1 MNENA
6 PMKEDERL
14 ISLLGLA
21 ATRREETEDHPPPEV
36 LAAFIEK
43 RLPPSQRQAV
53 LAHLNRCECCYQEWL
68 HSATALEEA
77 QPEETP
83 IQRPAW
89 WQRLWARLHP
99 RPWLIPLTVA
109 VTAGLAVA
117 VVLVQQPMAGEWPP
131 RQIIAALPKGQE
143 IPADR
148 LPRPEAPFAFNDTA
162 ADPAKE
168 AVAQGLRDAR
178 FWIEHPEQVD
188 LRDETHDTPE
198 KRAYRSLGQW
208 LLLAW
213 AMTQKEDTDPK
224 VWQVFRRYGQS
235 LAAEFE
241 KLLPSPQRDQAL
253 ADLRTVQTMMEA
265 LAEAPDAAQ
274 RARLQR
280 KLRLIIGR
288 WQG

>member
-1 MNENA
+1 
-6 PMKEDERL
+6 MKENERL

-21 ATRREETEDHPPPEV
+21 ATRREETEDHHPPPEV
-36 LAAFIEK
+36 LAAFIEQ
-43 RLPPSQRQAV
+43 RLPSSRRQAV

-68 HSATALEEA
+68 HSAAALEEA

-83 IQRPAW
+83 IHRPAW
-89 WQRLWARLHP
+89 WQRLWERLRP

-131 RQIIAALPKGQE
+131 RQIIAALPKGHK
-143 IPADR
+143 IPYDR
-148 LPRPEAPFAFNDTA
+148 LPRLEAPFAFNDTA
-162 ADPAKE
+162 VDPAKD
-168 AVAQGLRDAR
+168 AVSQGLRDAR
-178 FWIEHPEQVD
+178 FWIEHPNQVD

-213 AMTQKEDTDPK
+213 AMTQKEDSDPN
-224 VWQVFRRYGQS
+224 VWQVFQQYGQS
-235 LAAEFE
+235 LAAEFG
-241 KLLPSPQRDQAL
+241 KLPPSSQRDQAL
-253 ADLRTVQTMMEA
+253 ADLREVQTMMEA
-265 LAEAPDAAQ
+265 LAEAPGSAQ
-274 RARLQR
+274 RTRLQR